1 MKLDHTCVSCHNL
14 GPRFILAVI
23 AAISV
28 FWDLQVCVVVDIQH
42 LKFALFPIL
51 IFKPKGFELHIP
63 WGLNLHKNIPLG
75 LKFAQKYS

>member
-28 FWDLQVCVVVDIQH
+28 FWDLQVCVVVIGYIFLSLLFNFLFSISSFWSEDKKYIIFH
-42 LKFALFPIL
+42 L
-51 IFKPKGFELHIP
+51 
-63 WGLNLHKNIPLG
+63 
-75 LKFAQKYS
+75 YM